1 MYPRSLSGAVLLGLL
16 VSSPLSAQTGS
27 AGTPAIVAEPAAPAA
42 TTAAEPAAA
51 PGSTSSLRRSI
62 SVVGRDYGSL
72 VRKRHLLRLL
82 GGLVVGGTVA
92 NTDADQSLYDD
103 YRDWSADQDL
113 EDLAAA
119 GKALGEAE
127 AMLPLFIVPALV
139 VGLEEPA
146 DAGALGRWWR
156 RTARAYL
163 VGAPPLYYLQQLTGG
178 GRPGEPDGSHWRP
191 FEGNHGISG
200 HAFLGAVPFLT
211 AARGTENR
219 WLKAGAVALSLLPAW
234 SRLEEAEH
242 FPSQVALGW
251 FLAWEA
257 TGAVAGS
264 ERRRVEVLPVAA
276 AGGGGLAVRFTL
288 P

>member
-1 MYPRSLSGAVLLGLL
+1 MTSRTLPSTVLLCLL
-16 VSSPLSAQTGS
+16 AAPSAAAQQPD
-27 AGTPAIVAEPAAPAA
+27 PAPPGAAEPA
-42 TTAAEPAAA
+42 AAEPAAA
-51 PGSTSSLRRSI
+51 PGSTSSPRRSI
-62 SVVGRDYGSL
+62 SVVGRDYGTL
-72 VRKRHLLRLL
+72 IQRHHLLHLL
-82 GGLVVGGTVA
+82 GGLVAGGAVA
-92 NTDADQSLYDD
+92 NTDADQELYDD
-103 YRDWSADQDL
+103 YRDWSAGQDL
-113 EDLAAA
+113 ADLASA

-139 VGLEEPA
+139 MGLEEPPEA
-146 DAGALGRWWR
+146 SAVGRWWR

-178 GRPGEPDGSHWRP
+178 GRPGEPEGSAWEP

-211 AARGTENR
+211 AARGTDRR
-219 WLKAGAVALSLLPAW
+219 WLQAGAVVLSLLPAW

-264 ERRRVEVLPVAA
+264 ERRRVDVLPLAA